1 MNARYAHHLVGSQD
15 GLFSLSYQL
24 LPYAKN
30 EVSRFNRPRRGDSS
44 TGMFI
49 SKDYGLDWCVMDCPE
64 NTLLRVMPSR
74 DEFPFAVLVDIE
86 TTASDGASQ
95 MVRNHMSSFS
105 EFGLDL
111 GCIM

>member
-1 MNARYAHHLVGSQD
+1 MNARYADHLVGSQD

-30 EVSRFNRPRRGDSS
+30 EVSRFSRPRKSDSS
-44 TGMFI
+44 TGIFI
-49 SKDYGLDWCVMDCPE
+49 SKDLRLDSYLMEFPE
-64 NTLLRVMPSR
+64 NTLFRVMPSR

-95 MVRNHMSSFS
+95 MVQYYILSFIQ
-105 EFGLDL
+105 FGLDL
-111 GCIM
+111 GCIV